1 MSPIEAEKLDQRVRV
16 LVVEDHP
23 IVRHGLKMLIQNQP
37 DLAVVG
43 GAESIA
49 DGVEQAAQL
58 RPQVVVVD
66 LTLPDGSGLDLIQ
79 KLHAEQPAL
88 PILALSMH
96 DELSYGERALRAG
109 AKGYVMK
116 REAMDKLLTAIR
128 SVLAGNMFLSEKLA
142 AHLAEKVISR
152 PVGLLDN
159 LSDREFEIFCLLAEG
174 LGPTEIGRKLGRS
187 TRTIE
192 AHRGN
197 IKDKLG
203 LKSGTELTRF
213 IAQWAMRHL

>member
-1 MSPIEAEKLDQRVRV
+1 MSQSEEQQPDQRIRV
-16 LVVEDHP
+16 LIVEDHP

-37 DLAVVG
+37 DLCVVG

-49 DGVEQAAQL
+49 DGLDQAARL
-58 RPQVVVVD
+58 DPKVVVVD
-66 LTLPDGSGLDLIQ
+66 ITLPDGSGLELISQ
-79 KLHAEQPAL
+79 LHAVYPDL

-96 DELSYGERALRAG
+96 DEIAYGERALRAG

-116 REAMDKLLTAIR
+116 REAMDKLLIAIR
-128 SVLAGNMFLSEKLA
+128 GVLAGNMFLSDKLA
-142 AHLAEKVISR
+142 AHLAQKVISR

-159 LSDREFEIFCLLAEG
+159 LSDREFEIFCHLAEG

-187 TRTIE
+187 ARTIE

-203 LKSGTELTRF
+203 LKSGAELARF
-213 IAQWAMRHL
+213 VAQWAMKHL